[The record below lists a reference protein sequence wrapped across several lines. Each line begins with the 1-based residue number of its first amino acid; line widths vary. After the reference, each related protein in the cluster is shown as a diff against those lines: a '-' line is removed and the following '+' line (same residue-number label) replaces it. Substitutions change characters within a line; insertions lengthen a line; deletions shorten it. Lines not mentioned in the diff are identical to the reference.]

1 MNLSDAFEISGDVVS
16 REVGGETVLLDLASG
31 TYFGLDEIGAQIW
44 QVLEDG
50 GSPAQ
55 ACEAVLGNYDVE
67 RDVLERDTLA
77 LLGQLVE
84 RGLISAA

>member
-50 GSPAQ
+50 GSAAQ
-55 ACEAVLGNYDVE
+55 ACEAVLASYDVE
-67 RDVLERDTLA
+67 RDVLERDALA
-77 LLGQLVE
+77 LLGQLME